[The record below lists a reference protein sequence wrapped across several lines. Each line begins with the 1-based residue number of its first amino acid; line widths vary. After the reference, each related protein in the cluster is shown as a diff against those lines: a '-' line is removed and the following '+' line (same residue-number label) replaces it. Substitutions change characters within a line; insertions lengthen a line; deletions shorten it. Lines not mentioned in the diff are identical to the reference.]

1 MIAARPE
8 FSRARPG
15 QPGRVYA
22 VCRRRKELFAALH
35 NQITEGA
42 ILKPLL
48 SFFFPILLGTFFQQ
62 LYNTVDAII
71 VGNFVGTAALGA
83 VGGPTAVLINFLVNL
98 FVGLSSG
105 ATVVIAQYYGARQ
118 GEDLREA
125 VHTGIAL
132 SLAAGV
138 VITGVGIA
146 LSGPVLRMMGT
157 PEDVM
162 GYALTYLRVY
172 FCGTMASF
180 IYNMGSS
187 ILRAIGDTK
196 RPLYFLIAACLTNI
210 VLDLFFVVVLDMA
223 VFGVGLATVLSQVVS
238 AVLVAV
244 SLLQPGTVYCV
255 DLRAIRFHPDKLKS
269 ILRIGLPAGIQSN
282 MYTISN
288 MVLQSC
294 INSFGTVTV
303 AAWTAFGKVDGFY
316 WMVSG
321 AFGVSITTF
330 VSQNFGARKYD
341 RLKKGVMV
349 CLGVTFG
356 VTALISLLFCGAAPI
371 LLRMFT
377 SDSAVIALGRHV
389 MWFTVPFYV
398 TFVCIEIFSGAVRGT
413 GDSLKPM
420 LLTCS
425 GVCVLRVLWVLL
437 VLPHRNVLETVLS
450 GRVPHRKGRLKSE
463 DYDIAGQVLESMDL
477 SRYAMRQL
485 NQLSGGERQRVFIA
499 RAVAQRPRVMLLD
512 EPTSNLDM
520 RFQQETMEIVK
531 ALSAG
536 RGITV
541 ITILHDLNL
550 AIVYADQAVL
560 LRDGTVYRA
569 QSPQEALDGAN
580 IRDIFGVEVGFAPLD
595 GARYIVP
602 RRLERG

>member
-35 NQITEGA
+35 NQITEGS

-437 VLPHRNVLETVLS
+437 VLPHRNVLETVLVS
-450 GRVPHRKGRLKSE
+450 YPISWSVTSIL
-463 DYDIAGQVLESMDL
+463 YIIY
-477 SRYAMRQL
+477 YARGNWL
-485 NQLSGGERQRVFIA
+485 R
-499 RAVAQRPRVMLLD
+499 
-512 EPTSNLDM
+512 
-520 RFQQETMEIVK
+520 
-531 ALSAG
+531 
-536 RGITV
+536 RGIQKAGHET
-541 ITILHDLNL
+541 
-550 AIVYADQAVL
+550 
-560 LRDGTVYRA
+560 
-569 QSPQEALDGAN
+569 PEALKQ
-580 IRDIFGVEVGFAPLD
+580 
-595 GARYIVP
+595 
-602 RRLERG
+602 